1 MPQISLIIPT
11 INEAENLPQLLAR
24 IAEALRGRDWEAI
37 IVDDGST
44 DGTPAVCESLSKDF
58 PLRLLVRVYPGNGL
72 SGAVLHGMAEAKG
85 DFLVVMDAD
94 LQHPPERIG
103 ALLELLEKGDADFA
117 VGSRY
122 VDGGSMEERFGLT
135 RRLLSRL
142 ATLLASPFAGKVRDP
157 MSGFFALRRE
167 TYLSAKRL
175 TPIGYKIGL
184 ELMCKCQVKAVREVP
199 IHFGARTRGESKL
212 SVKEQYRYL
221 AHLSRLYDY
230 HFPRASPITKFLI
243 VLACSWIWA
252 APLYVILNKAGF
264 RTFQSAVAAYPLAAL
279 ITSLFHYRYIRTQ
292 AAFLTTNTPWRDFF
306 FVSLFEW
313 CACALGAVW
322 AASRILHATPIEIF
336 VIGFG
341 AAAAARY
348 LLRKEFLLDV
358 RGIRREV
365 RRDELA
371 A

>member
-11 INEAENLPQLLAR
+11 INEAENLPELMPA
-24 IAEALRGRDWEAI
+24 IANALQGRDWEAI
-37 IVDDGST
+37 IVDDAST
-44 DGTPAVCESLSKDF
+44 DGTPAICANLSKDY
-58 PLRLLVRVYPGNGL
+58 PIRLLSREYPTNGL
-72 SGAVLHGMAEAKG
+72 SGAVLYGMAEAKG
-85 DFLVVMDAD
+85 GVLVVMDAD
-94 LQHPPERIG
+94 LQHPPERIP
-103 ALLELLEKGDADFA
+103 ALIEPLESNTADFA

-122 VDGGSMEERFGLT
+122 VEGGSMEERFGFM
-135 RRLLSRL
+135 RRIISRL
-142 ATLLASPFAGKVRDP
+142 ATLLASPFSGRVRDP

-167 TYLSAKRL
+167 TYLNAKRL

-212 SVKEQYRYL
+212 TVKEQYRYL

-230 HFPRASPITKFLI
+230 HFPRASPIAKFLI
-243 VLACSWIWA
+243 VLAFSWIWA

-279 ITSLFHYRYIRTQ
+279 ITSLFHYRYTRTQ
-292 AAFLTTNTPWRDFF
+292 RAFLTTTTPWRDFF

-313 CACALGAVW
+313 CACALGAIW
-322 AASRILHATPIEIF
+322 AAARVHHASGIDVFFIS
-336 VIGFG
+336 FG

-348 LLRKEFLLDV
+348 LLRKELLLDV
-358 RGIRREV
+358 RGIRREI

>member
-11 INEAENLPQLLAR
+11 INEAENLPSLLAR
-24 IAEALRGRDWEAI
+24 VADALKSRDWEAI
-37 IVDDGST
+37 IVDDAST
-44 DGTPAVCESLSKDF
+44 DGTAAVCQGLSKDF
-58 PLRLLVRVYPGNGL
+58 PIKLLIREYPTNGL
-72 SGAVLHGMAEAKG
+72 SGAVLLGMAEAKG
-85 DFLVVMDAD
+85 DFLVVLDAD
-94 LQHPPERIG
+94 LQHPPEKIPV
-103 ALLELLEKGDADFA
+103 LLEPLEKNDADFA
-117 VGSRY
+117 IGSRY
-122 VDGGSMEERFGLT
+122 VEGGSMVERFGLL
-135 RRLLSRL
+135 RRMLSRFATFL
-142 ATLLASPFAGKVRDP
+142 AKPFSGGVRDP

-167 TYLSAKRL
+167 TYLRAKRL

-184 ELMCKCQVKAVREVP
+184 ELMCKCQVKSVREVP
-199 IHFGARTRGESKL
+199 IHFGARTRGQSKL

-230 HFPRASPITKFLI
+230 HFPRASPISKFLI
-243 VLACSWIWA
+243 VLASSWIWA
-252 APLYVILNKAGF
+252 APLYVVLNSAGF

-292 AAFLTTNTPWRDFF
+292 RAFLTTTTPWRDFF

-322 AASRILHATPIEIF
+322 TASRVHHASALEVF

-341 AAAAARY
+341 AAAFARY
-348 LLRKEFLLDV
+348 LMRKELLLDV
-358 RGIRREV
+358 RGIRREI
-365 RRDELA
+365 RQDELA

>member
-1 MPQISLIIPT
+1 MPKISLIIPT
-11 INEAENLPQLLAR
+11 INEAENLPPLFQR
-24 IAEALRGRDWEAI
+24 IAAALAGRDWEAI
-37 IVDDGST
+37 IVDDASS
-44 DGTPAVCESLSKDF
+44 DDTPAVCANLSKDF
-58 PLRLLVRVYPGNGL
+58 PLRLLSRQYPTNGL

-85 DFLVVMDAD
+85 EYLVVMDAD

-103 ALLELLEKGDADFA
+103 ALLEPLEQKAADFA

-122 VDGGSMEERFGLT
+122 VEGGSMEERFGLL
-135 RRLLSRL
+135 RRMLSRF
-142 ATLLASPFAGKVRDP
+142 ATFLASPFAGPVRDP

-167 TYLSAKRL
+167 TYLGAKRL

-184 ELMCKCQVKAVREVP
+184 ELMCKCEVKAVREVP
-199 IHFGARTRGESKL
+199 IHFGARTRGQSKL

-230 HFPRASPITKFLI
+230 HFPRASPIAKFLI
-243 VLACSWIWA
+243 VLAFSWIWA
-252 APLYVILNKAGF
+252 APLYLILSKAGF
-264 RTFQSAVAAYPLAAL
+264 HTFQAAVAAYPLAAL
-279 ITSLFHYRYIRTQ
+279 ITSLFHYRYTRTQ
-292 AAFLTTNTPWRDFF
+292 KAFLTTNTPWRDFF

-313 CACALGAVW
+313 CACALGALW
-322 AASRILHATPIEIF
+322 TAARVQHASSIDVF
-336 VIGFG
+336 VISFG

-348 LLRKEFLLDV
+348 LLRKELLLDV
-358 RGIRREV
+358 RGIRREI

>member
-1 MPQISLIIPT
+1 MPQISLIIPP
-11 INEAENLPQLLAR
+11 INEAENLPALFQR
-24 IAEALRGRDWEAI
+24 IAAALAGRDWEAI
-37 IVDDGST
+37 IVDDASS
-44 DGTPAVCESLSKDF
+44 DDTPAGCANLSKDF
-58 PLRLLVRVYPGNGL
+58 PLRLLSRQYPTNGL

-85 DFLVVMDAD
+85 GDLVVMDAE

-103 ALLELLEKGDADFA
+103 AVIEPLEQKAADFA

-122 VDGGSMEERFGLT
+122 VEGGSMEERFGLL
-135 RRLLSRL
+135 RRMLSRF
-142 ATLLASPFAGKVRDP
+142 ATFLASPFAGPVGDP

-199 IHFGARTRGESKL
+199 IHFGARTRGQSKL

-230 HFPRASPITKFLI
+230 HFPRASPIAKFLI

-252 APLYVILNKAGF
+252 APLYLILSKAGF
-264 RTFQSAVAAYPLAAL
+264 HTFQAAVAAYPLAAL
-279 ITSLFHYRYIRTQ
+279 ITSLFHYRYTHTQ
-292 AAFLTTNTPWRDFF
+292 KAFLTTNTPWRDFF

-322 AASRILHATPIEIF
+322 TASRVLHPTAPEIF
-336 VIGFG
+336 VISFG
-341 AAAAARY
+341 AAAFARY
-348 LLRKEFLLDV
+348 
-358 RGIRREV
+358 
-365 RRDELA
+365 
-371 A
+371 

>member
-11 INEAENLPQLLAR
+11 INEAENLPILMEQ
-24 IAEALRGRDWEAI
+24 IGSALKGRDWQAI
-37 IVDDGST
+37 IVDDASS
-44 DGTPAVCESLSKDF
+44 DGTPAVCTSLSKDF
-58 PLRLLVRVYPGNGL
+58 PIKMLSREYPTNGL
-72 SGAVLHGMAEAKG
+72 SGAVLHGLAEATG
-85 DFLVVMDAD
+85 EFVVVMDAD
-94 LQHPPERIG
+94 LQHPPEKIL
-103 ALLELLEKGDADFA
+103 ALLEPLETKDADFA

-122 VDGGSMEERFGLT
+122 VAGGSIEERFGVM
-135 RRLLSRL
+135 RRVVSRFATFL
-142 ATLLASPFAGKVRDP
+142 AAPFAGKVRDP

-167 TYLSAKRL
+167 TYLCAKRL

-212 SVKEQYRYL
+212 TVKEQYRYL

-230 HFPRASPITKFLI
+230 HFPRASPIAKFLI
-243 VLACSWIWA
+243 VLACSWLWA
-252 APLYVILNKAGF
+252 APLYYILSNAGF

-279 ITSLFHYRYIRTQ
+279 ITSLFHYRYVRTQ
-292 AAFLTTNTPWRDFF
+292 KPFLTTSTPWRDFF

-322 AASRILHATPIEIF
+322 TAARVNHASAIDVF

-348 LLRKEFLLDV
+348 LMRKEFLLDV

>member
-11 INEAENLPQLLAR
+11 INEAENLPPLLAR

-37 IVDDGST
+37 IVDDAST
-44 DGTPAVCESLSKDF
+44 DGTPAVCQSLSKDF
-58 PLRLLVRVYPGNGL
+58 PIKLLTRIYPSNGL

-85 DFLVVMDAD
+85 AFWVVMDAD
-94 LQHPPERIG
+94 LQHPPESIG
-103 ALLELLEKGDADFA
+103 ALLEPLEKNDADFA
-117 VGSRY
+117 IGSRY
-122 VDGGSMEERFGLT
+122 IEGGSMEERFGLP
-135 RRLLSRL
+135 RRLLSRFATFL
-142 ATLLASPFAGKVRDP
+142 AKPFSGGVRDP

-167 TYLSAKRL
+167 TYLRGKRL

-184 ELMCKCQVKAVREVP
+184 ELMCKCQVKSVREVP

-230 HFPRASPITKFLI
+230 HFPRASPISKFII

-252 APLYVILNKAGF
+252 GPLYVILNFAGF

-292 AAFLTTNTPWRDFF
+292 HAFLTTTTPWRDFF

-322 AASRILHATPIEIF
+322 ASSRLLHASPLEVF
-336 VIGFG
+336 VIGFS

-348 LLRKEFLLDV
+348 LMRKEFLLDV
-358 RGIRREV
+358 RGIRREI
-365 RRDELA
+365 RRDEMA

>member
-11 INEAENLPQLLAR
+11 INEAENLPALMPR
-24 IAEALRGRDWEAI
+24 IADALRGRDWEAI
-37 IVDDGST
+37 IVDDAST
-44 DGTPAVCESLSKDF
+44 DGTPAICAGLSKDF
-58 PLRLLVRVYPGNGL
+58 PIKMISREYPSNGL
-72 SGAVLHGMAEAKG
+72 SGAVLHGLAEAG
-85 DFLVVMDAD
+85 GEFVVVMDAD
-94 LQHPPERIG
+94 LQHPPERIA
-103 ALLELLEKGDADFA
+103 ALLEPLEKNDADFA

-122 VDGGSMEERFGLT
+122 VDGGSMEERFGLA
-135 RRLLSRL
+135 RRMMSRL
-142 ATLLASPFAGKVRDP
+142 ATFLASPFAGKVRDP
-157 MSGFFALRRE
+157 MSGFFALRRQ
-167 TYLSAKRL
+167 TYLAARRL

-199 IHFGARTRGESKL
+199 IHFGARTRGQSKL

-230 HFPRASPITKFLI
+230 HFPRASPIAKFLI
-243 VLACSWIWA
+243 VLACSWLWA
-252 APLYVILNKAGF
+252 APLYVILNFAGF

-279 ITSLFHYRYIRTQ
+279 ITSLFHYRYVRTQ
-292 AAFLTTNTPWRDFF
+292 HAFLTTNAPWRDFF

-322 AASRILHATPIEIF
+322 AAARVNHASALDVF
-336 VIGFG
+336 VISFG

-348 LLRKEFLLDV
+348 LMRKELLLDV
-358 RGIRREV
+358 RGIRREI

>member
-1 MPQISLIIPT
+1 
-11 INEAENLPQLLAR
+11 
-24 IAEALRGRDWEAI
+24 
-37 IVDDGST
+37 
-44 DGTPAVCESLSKDF
+44 
-58 PLRLLVRVYPGNGL
+58 
-72 SGAVLHGMAEAKG
+72 
-85 DFLVVMDAD
+85 
-94 LQHPPERIG
+94 
-103 ALLELLEKGDADFA
+103 
-117 VGSRY
+117 
-122 VDGGSMEERFGLT
+122 
-135 RRLLSRL
+135 
-142 ATLLASPFAGKVRDP
+142 FAGKVRDP

-167 TYLSAKRL
+167 TYLRAKRL

-184 ELMCKCQVKAVREVP
+184 ELMCKCQVTAVREVP
-199 IHFGARTRGESKL
+199 IHFGARTRGQSKL
-212 SVKEQYRYL
+212 TVKEQYRYL

-230 HFPRASPITKFLI
+230 HFPRASPIVKFLI
-243 VLACSWIWA
+243 VLACSWAWA
-252 APLYVILNKAGF
+252 FPLFHILNKAGF

-279 ITSLFHYRYIRTQ
+279 ITSLFHYRYVRTQ
-292 AAFLTTNTPWRDFF
+292 RAFLTTNTPWRDFF

-322 AASRILHATPIEIF
+322 AAARVHHASTIDVF